1 MNLTL
6 YKASAGSGKTY
17 TLTQAYLRQLL
28 QPGTEARNILAIT
41 FTNAATSD
49 MKRKIIEAL
58 AQEAPDKLAQIL
70 HHYHEF
76 SIKTIDSFVQNI
88 IKPFAFELGL
98 PRNYTPQIEED
109 LLAQDITALL
119 LDRFGREGH
128 EDLTRNLH
136 NFLAQREQSQK
147 SLRIADRIEEVVRML
162 FQENSQAG
170 VEKLSALT
178 AADFRRAIESMETFC
193 KQVEEE
199 AATALTRAKTL
210 LQTHAL
216 TEKDFHEGKRGVY
229 AWFTL
234 DSPNLEKFAAPG
246 ASVCKSVAKGI
257 LKKDSPAATG
267 LEECYLA
274 LCRPDYASY
283 FIVREVQGSV
293 YALALLRQAREIL
306 HEIEEKTSDI
316 PLSEFNRKIDKALRE
331 EGNDFIFERCGT
343 RYRHIFIDEFQDTS
357 RLQWKNL
364 KPLVVNNLAQ
374 GYGCLVV
381 GDAKQSLY
389 RFRAADMEQFVD
401 LCAGTNPDPEL
412 RVEVRKL
419 ESNWRSYKGIIAF
432 NNRFYT
438 FITSAFGFTRPD
450 ADQDNRV
457 REIYADHAQYY
468 RDQTDAYPDDDPQAV
483 RICQVR
489 NVDKDG
495 AREFYQRMLLDVL
508 SKHPAG
514 DVAVLCRK
522 NDDCRD
528 VADFLVGA
536 GYKVS
541 TPDSLKLSAHEGIKL
556 LIASLQYI
564 HTRHSYYRAEVYE
577 LAVRLGLWG
586 GGGGTDA
593 LDAVHGLI
601 AAAPLQADLYDT
613 LQAVV
618 RFWHMDQA
626 ADQYLLAFFD
636 QVQKNRFS
644 RVADL
649 VQWYEDYAEK
659 TALQAQ
665 GQDDSVTVMSIH
677 KSKGLEFKV
686 VVMPYITDIG
696 LNAKQLFWVDDTLL
710 PPAVSLPA
718 ALVRY
723 AAKNLK
729 NTPLK
734 GQIANERQRIDLDN
748 LNALYVA
755 TTRPC
760 EKLYLLNHVRKESV
774 QGGAFDPSQA
784 IAAFAEAY
792 PQYVECEEDGAEL
805 WEEDEVRTEAAP
817 LQSAVPQA
825 EPETLE
831 SHPWRE
837 RMTAARVELD
847 VESEEQAWGNFIHR
861 SLSFIEDGTEKTLDR
876 ALRRTLPQYPRFA
889 PRRDEALRTLRQIV
903 THPRLQDYF
912 DPRQDWIV
920 KTESPIADA
929 GRLHIPDRLLLKDN
943 QAVVIDYKTGEEREA
958 HRAQV
963 RGYLALLQ
971 RMGYPTPRAHLVY
984 THPLTV
990 VDVE

>member
-17 TLTQAYLRQLL
+17 TLTQAYIKQLL

-41 FTNAATSD
+41 FTNAATGD
-49 MKRKIIEAL
+49 MKRKIVEAL
-58 AQEAPDKLAQIL
+58 AASAPDKLSQIL
-70 HHYHEF
+70 HRYHEF

-109 LLAQDITALL
+109 LLAQDITARL

-128 EDLTRNLH
+128 EELSRNLQ

-147 SLRIADRIEEVVRML
+147 SLRIADRITEVVEML
-162 FQENSQAG
+162 FQEKSQEG

-178 AADFRRAIESMETFC
+178 DADFRHATESMESFC
-193 KQVEEE
+193 KNVEAQ
-199 AATALTRAKTL
+199 AADTLHRAQIL
-210 LQTHAL
+210 LQTHNL
-216 TEKDFHEGKRGVY
+216 TDKDFHEGKRGVY

-234 DSPNLEKFAAPG
+234 PESNMEKFAAPG
-246 ASVCKSVAKGI
+246 ATVVKSVDKGI
-257 LKKDSPAATG
+257 LKKDSPAIEALQACYQTLCG
-267 LEECYLA
+267 L
-274 LCRPDYASY
+274 DYASY
-283 FIVREVQGSV
+283 FIIKEVQGSV

-401 LCAGTNPDPEL
+401 LYSGAAQDPEL
-412 RVEVRKL
+412 RVSVRRL
-419 ESNWRSYKGIIAF
+419 ESNWRSSKGIIAF
-432 NNRFYT
+432 NNLFYS
-438 FITSAFGFTRPD
+438 FILEHFDFSRP
-450 ADQDNRV
+450 
-457 REIYADHAQYY
+457 EIYSDHAQFY
-468 RDQTDAYPDDDPQAV
+468 RTETGALPEQDPQAV
-483 RICQVR
+483 RICLVK
-489 NVDKDG
+489 NVDKEG
-495 AREFYQRMLLDVL
+495 AYEFFERMLLEVL

-514 DVAVLCRK
+514 DVAVLCRR
-522 NDDCRD
+522 NDECRA
-528 VADFLVGA
+528 VADFLVGE
-536 GYKVS
+536 GYRVS
-541 TPDSLKLSAHEGIKL
+541 TPDSLKLSAHEGVKL

-564 HTRHSYYRAEVYE
+564 HTRHSFYREEVYE
-577 LAVRLGLWG
+577 LAMRLGLWKG
-586 GGGGTDA
+586 GGGADA
-593 LDAVHGLI
+593 LDAPHGLV
-601 AAAPLQADLYDT
+601 AAAPPQADLYDT
-613 LQAVV
+613 LQAVL
-618 RFWHMDQA
+618 RFWHMDRD

-644 RVADL
+644 RIADL

-665 GQDDSVTVMSIH
+665 GQDNSVTVMSIH
-677 KSKGLEFKV
+677 KAKGLEFKV
-686 VVMPYITDIG
+686 VVMPYIGDTG
-696 LNAKQLFWVDDTLL
+696 LKNSQLFWVDENLL
-710 PPAVSLPA
+710 PPATQLPA

-723 AAKNLK
+723 AVRNLR

-734 GQIANERQRIDLDN
+734 DEIADEKQRIDLDN

-760 EKLYLLNHVRKESV
+760 EKLYLLNYVKKESAATPS
-774 QGGAFDPSQA
+774 GFDTNRA
-784 IAAFAEAY
+784 IAAFAQAY
-792 PQYVECEEDGAEL
+792 PQYVEYEEDGAEL
-805 WEEDEVRTEAAP
+805 WEDDMMKTEAP
-817 LQSAVPQA
+817 TPQA
-825 EPETLE
+825 IEPQSTPEPLE
-831 SHPWRE
+831 SHPWRD
-837 RMTAARVELD
+837 RIPTARVELD
-847 VESEEQAWGNFIHR
+847 EESEEQAWGNFIHKT
-861 SLSFIEDGTEKTLDR
+861 LSFAEDGTENTLNR

-889 PRRDEALRTLRQIV
+889 PRRDEALQTLREIV
-903 THPRLQDYF
+903 NHPRLKDYF
-912 DPRQDWIV
+912 APCQEWIV
-920 KTESPIADA
+920 KTESPIAA
-929 GRLHIPDRLLLKDN
+929 SGHLHIPDRLQLKGN
-943 QAVVIDYKTGEEREA
+943 KAVVIDYKTGEA
-958 HRAQV
+958 HDSHRIQV
-963 RGYLALLQ
+963 RGYLTLLQ
-971 RMGYPTPRAHLVY
+971 RMGYPSPRAHLVY
-984 THPLTV
+984 THPLQV